1 MLGTGN
7 FLDGW
12 AFPQIH
18 RLSAATQDNGANVDE
33 VEPQYNR
40 GANGAPEAG
49 QEGEDSPT
57 F

>member
-33 VEPQYNR
+33 VDPQYNR
-40 GANGAPEAG
+40 GALGAPGAR
-49 QEGEDSPT
+49 QEGET
-57 F
+57 